1 MNFDTRKNVVTPCYF
16 EKFILRIIYWL
27 PNRSLLYV
35 HFVALRDSSPYPPPT
50 SIRSAAREIVP
61 LYFSVCYRS
70 IRNHS
75 YRNKNYDIL
84 LSTVARFS
92 YEIHA
97 TEISYVTQTILHR
110 VTRCNLNINIS
121 SISMVKCHGGY
132 HFSFVRFKS
141 MFLCEQ
147 ACSVTRPRVKHLRGE
162 TVLIF

>member
-1 MNFDTRKNVVTPCYF
+1 MYVLSRFAT
-16 EKFILRIIYWL
+16 L
-27 PNRSLLYV
+27 PPSPTNLHSLFRQRNSSIVLFSLLSQ
-35 HFVALRDSSPYPPPT
+35 H
-50 SIRSAAREIVP
+50 
-61 LYFSVCYRS
+61 
-70 IRNHS
+70 
-75 YRNKNYDIL
+75 RNKNYDIL